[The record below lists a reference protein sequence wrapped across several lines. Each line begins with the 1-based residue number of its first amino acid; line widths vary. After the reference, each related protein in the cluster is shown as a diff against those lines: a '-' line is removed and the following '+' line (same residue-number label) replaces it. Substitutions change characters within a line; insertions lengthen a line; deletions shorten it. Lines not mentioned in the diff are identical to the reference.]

1 MLSAVLGNVGDI
13 LRIVMALK
21 IVNFHLIVHTKA
33 GEEGKFASLMYLLD
47 CPTGDSIGPHWL
59 VSVHLNYVYYFMI

>member
-1 MLSAVLGNVGDI
+1 
-13 LRIVMALK
+13 MALK

-47 CPTGDSIGPHWL
+47 CPTGDFIGPHWL